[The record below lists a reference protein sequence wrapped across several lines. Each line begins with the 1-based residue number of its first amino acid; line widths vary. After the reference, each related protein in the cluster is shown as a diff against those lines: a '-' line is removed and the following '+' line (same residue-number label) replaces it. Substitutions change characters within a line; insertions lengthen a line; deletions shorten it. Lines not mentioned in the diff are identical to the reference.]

1 MLFLR
6 EFILMVQHQHNT
18 EWKVKLLGDHAIQFC
33 LPEKID
39 PFIVEQIQH
48 LNQYIMAQ
56 NLLFFKD
63 CIPSYHTL
71 TVIFDLNKLG
81 KMTWK
86 GTPYPIPLQLGQSL
100 LKEFLADTN
109 EVKKKETHQQVIQ
122 IPVCYDI
129 SLGSDLAIVA
139 KENNI
144 GIEDII
150 QKHCQPIYQVY
161 CIGFLPGF
169 AYMGKVDKAIQSPR
183 HATPRPLVM
192 AGSVGIAGAQT
203 GIYPMN
209 SPGGWKIIGRTPKTI
224 FNKEMAPYAKFKMGD
239 QVQFFPISLKEFTKQ
254 NEYAIEHT

>member
-1 MLFLR
+1 M
-6 EFILMVQHQHNT
+6 
-18 EWKVKLLGDHAIQFC
+18 
-33 LPEKID
+33 
-39 PFIVEQIQH
+39 
-48 LNQYIMAQ
+48 
-56 NLLFFKD
+56 
-63 CIPSYHTL
+63 
-71 TVIFDLNKLG
+71 
-81 KMTWK
+81 
-86 GTPYPIPLQLGQSL
+86 
-100 LKEFLADTN
+100 
-109 EVKKKETHQQVIQ
+109 IQ

-129 SLGSDLAIVA
+129 SLGSDLALVA

-209 SPGGWKIIGRTPKTI
+209 SPGGWKIIGRTPK
-224 FNKEMAPYAKFKMGD
+224 MGD